1 MAGVLRIMILDDDVD
16 LAESLAD
23 ILEVRGHTVLLA
35 HNGAQAVEVALGN
48 DFDIGFF
55 DVRMPGINGVD
66 AFLEIKKAKPS
77 ARICMMTGF
86 SVEDLLDKAI
96 ANGALGVLRKPFE
109 ISEIMGKLETVQ
121 DGLIVVADGDREF
134 VRSIVPFLEQQGYR
148 TATARSGRKAI
159 ELVMAGGV
167 TMLILDLNLPVLSGL
182 EVCRELEKK
191 GVRLP
196 TIFVKDRAA
205 RAAKDMAALQKYPVR
220 GVLQKPLD
228 PKKLLAEIDAINET
242 LLERV
247 NDSGQAYLTHT
258 RLDGRYVI
266 RFAIGQTATEWRHVA
281 AAWTLLGETARGG
294 N

>member
-1 MAGVLRIMILDDDVD
+1 MILDDDVD

-23 ILEVRGHTVLLA
+23 ILEVYGHTVILA
-35 HNGAQAVEVALGN
+35 HNGAEAVKVALGN

-96 ANGALGVLRKPFE
+96 AHGALGVLRKPFE
-109 ISEIMGKLETVQ
+109 IPEIMWKLETVQ
-121 DGLIVVADGDREF
+121 DGLIVVADEDREF
-134 VRSIVPFLEQQGYR
+134 LRSIVPVLEEQGYR
-148 TATARSGRKAI
+148 TATARTGRKAI
-159 ELVMAGGV
+159 DLVMAGGV

-182 EVCRELEKK
+182 DVYRELEKK

-196 TIFVKDRAA
+196 TIFVKSRAA
-205 RAAKDMAALQKYPVR
+205 NAANDMAALQKYPVR

-228 PKKLLAEIDAINET
+228 PIKLLAEIDA
-242 LLERV
+242 LK
-247 NDSGQAYLTHT
+247 
-258 RLDGRYVI
+258 
-266 RFAIGQTATEWRHVA
+266 A
-281 AAWTLLGETARGG
+281 A
-294 N
+294 

>member
-23 ILEVRGHTVLLA
+23 ILEVHGHTVLLA
-35 HNGAQAVEVALGN
+35 HNGARAVEVALGN

-66 AFLEIKKAKPS
+66 AFIEIKKAKPS

-96 ANGALGVLRKPFE
+96 AHGALGVLRKPFE
-109 ISEIMGKLETVQ
+109 IPEIMEKLETVQ
-121 DGLIVVADGDREF
+121 DGLIVVADEDREF
-134 VRSIVPFLEQQGYR
+134 VRSIVPLLEEQGYR

-182 EVCRELEKK
+182 DVYRELRKK

-196 TIFVKDRAA
+196 TIFVKGRSAS
-205 RAAKDMAALQKYPVR
+205 AAKDVAALQKYPVR

-228 PKKLLAEIDAINET
+228 PKKLLAEIDAIK
-242 LLERV
+242 
-247 NDSGQAYLTHT
+247 
-258 RLDGRYVI
+258 
-266 RFAIGQTATEWRHVA
+266 A
-281 AAWTLLGETARGG
+281 A
-294 N
+294 